1 MKLQPCRC
9 LDTLSFQEAILLK
22 RRAYLGFV
30 LLLLVISVIT
40 FAGSKDMSYEVVDR
54 DGSKEVTVSTGLA
67 SYVFSESGG
76 VLKSIY
82 LSFAPYGSKVT
93 ELVPGTTTDTKTLA
107 RKYVSNTLFPFTTTG
122 EDGLEFTYTLVG
134 VEQPAPDRLTV
145 EFRGSAG
152 DLTIDKTFILY
163 NDPYYTID
171 VAMKVVNSSDEPT
184 QIEMTVGDYTPI
196 EKGRSLVY
204 QFDNAAGSDLLAKG
218 SYTTFNGVG
227 LMDKKTVFF
236 LKVND
241 TSGIDPFLQRAESGN
256 RRFGVMLA
264 ASPGE
269 VSYAFSMYG
278 GRRQYLLM
286 NHSGLGTLDNP
297 GTAARLIIP
306 VTQFLNLLYRYTGN
320 YGWAI
325 LLFTLITRIIL
336 FPLMRKQYHSMAK
349 MQKLQPRLKKIQERF
364 KDDKQLMQ
372 QKLMEMYKKEG
383 VNPMGGCLPMFVQ
396 LPILVLLWKAIL
408 YSATQIHFSPGF
420 LWVSDLSVRDPYF
433 ILVILTTAVMILQ
446 QKMMTPMTTG
456 DAQGSQKYMG
466 YVMPI
471 FMAVFLYN
479 FPAGLWFYY
488 LLTTVFQVG
497 QQYFVNWEMAKAD
510 AASAALAPV
519 AEDDEY
525 PAESEAIEVE
535 ADDDDSSGEGK

>member
-30 LLLLVISVIT
+30 LLLFLVSVIT
-40 FAGSKDMSYEVVDR
+40 FAGSKDMSYKVVNK
-54 DGSKEVTVSTGLA
+54 DGSNQVTVTTGLA
-67 SYVFSESGG
+67 SYVFSEDGG
-76 VLKSIY
+76 VLKSVF
-82 LSFAPYGSKVT
+82 LSFASYGSKAV
-93 ELVPGTTTDTKTLA
+93 ELVPGTKTDPKTLERQYLSSIA
-107 RKYVSNTLFPFTTTG
+107 FPFTTTTG
-122 EDGLEFTYTLVG
+122 DGQQFTYSLVG
-134 VEQPAPDRLTV
+134 VDQPTPDKLTV
-145 EFRGSAG
+145 EFRGTAG
-152 DLTIDKTFILY
+152 NLTLDKKFIIH
-163 NDPYYTID
+163 NDPYYTVD
-171 VAMKVVNSSDEPT
+171 VVVNLENASDSAAT
-184 QIEMTVGDYTPI
+184 VQMTVGDYTPV

-204 QFDNAAGSDLLAKG
+204 QFDNGAGSDLLAQG
-218 SYTTFNGVG
+218 SYTSFDGVG

-236 LKVND
+236 LK
-241 TSGIDPFLQRAESGN
+241 TSSEEGVTPFMNREQSGN
-256 RRFGVMLA
+256 RRFGVALS
-264 ASPGE
+264 ASPGTTTY
-269 VSYAFSMYG
+269 SFSLYG
-278 GRRQYLLM
+278 GRRQYILM
-286 NHSGLGTLDNP
+286 DHSGLGTLDNP
-297 GTAARLIIP
+297 GTAARLMIP
-306 VTQFLNLLYRYTGN
+306 VIQFLNILYRYTGN

-325 LLFTLITRIIL
+325 LLFTLITRIVL

-420 LWVSDLSVRDPYF
+420 LWISDLSVRDPYF
-433 ILVILTTAVMILQ
+433 ILVILTTGVMILQ

-456 DAQGSQKYMG
+456 DAKGSQKYMG

-497 QQYFVNWEMAKAD
+497 QQYFVNWEMAKAE
-510 AASAALAPV
+510 AASGGGAAEIV
-519 AEDDEY
+519 EDDE
-525 PAESEAIEVE
+525 PEEIIEVE
-535 ADDDDSSGEGK
+535 TDDDDTGREGK

>member
-1 MKLQPCRC
+1 M
-9 LDTLSFQEAILLK
+9 LK

-30 LLLLVISVIT
+30 LLLALASVVA
-40 FAGSKDMSYEVVDR
+40 FAGTKDMSYEITKQGDY
-54 DGSKEVTVSTGLA
+54 SEVRVTTALS
-67 SYVFSESGG
+67 SYVFSEDGG
-76 VLKSIY
+76 TLKSVF
-82 LSFAPYGSKVT
+82 LVFAPYGSKVA
-93 ELVPGTTTDTKTLA
+93 ELVPGTKTDAKTLE
-107 RKYVSNTLFPFTTTG
+107 RQYLSNVAFPFTITG
-122 EDGLEFTYTLVG
+122 DGDLAFTYVLVG
-134 VEQPAPDRLTV
+134 VDQPSPDKLVV
-145 EFRGSAG
+145 EFRGTAA
-152 DLTIDKTFILY
+152 DLTIDKKFVVH
-163 NDPYYTID
+163 NDAYYTID
-171 VAMKVVNSSDEPT
+171 LQLSVQNASD
-184 QIEMTVGDYTPI
+184 QAVSVQMTVGDYTPV

-204 QFDNAAGSDLLAKG
+204 QFDDAPGSDLLAQG
-218 SYTTFNGVG
+218 SYTSFNGVG

-236 LKVND
+236 LKANGDAAV
-241 TSGIDPFLQRAESGN
+241 DPFMKREQSGN
-256 RRFGVMLA
+256 RRFGVDLA
-264 ASPGE
+264 ASPGTT
-269 VSYAFSMYG
+269 SYSFSLYG

-286 NHSGLGTLDNP
+286 EHSGLGTLDNP
-297 GTAARLIIP
+297 GTAARLMIP
-306 VTQFLNLLYRYTGN
+306 VIQFLNLLYRYTGN

-325 LLFTLITRIIL
+325 LLFTLITRVIL

-408 YSATQIHFSPGF
+408 YCAALIHLSPGF
-420 LWVSDLSVRDPYF
+420 LWISDLSMRDPYF
-433 ILVILTTAVMILQ
+433 ILVILTTGVMILQ

-456 DAQGSQKYMG
+456 DAKGSQKYMG

-497 QQYFVNWEMAKAD
+497 QQYFVNWEMAKAE
-510 AASAALAPV
+510 ATTGGTIAEIV
-519 AEDDEY
+519 EDDE
-525 PAESEAIEVE
+525 PEQIEE
-535 ADDDDSSGEGK
+535 ETGDDHTDREDQ